1 MDRTEREELLCE
13 TASEHYD
20 PPRCPECG
28 SEDVAVY
35 EAEYDMGVQVFPAFV
50 ECQNPACEVN
60 QS

>member
-1 MDRTEREELLCE
+1 MNRTELEERLCE

-20 PPRCPECG
+20 PPCCPECG